1 MLSVGVGGGVR
12 EMATEIERKFLIV
25 GDEWRAAIT
34 GRRSIRQFYLSS
46 QARASVRVRIVD
58 NSCATLTVKSR
69 GAGLTRLEH
78 EYEIPV
84 DDAESMVPLRFGAVI
99 EKVRSDVAFAG
110 RRWEVDEFK
119 GANAGL
125 VIAELELTA
134 ERERFALPPWI
145 GAEVTGQASYY
156 NSALASRPFTTWG
169 MAGDIAVSA

>member
-1 MLSVGVGGGVR
+1 MRLVGVGGGVLG
-12 EMATEIERKFLIV
+12 MATEIERKFLII
-25 GDEWRAAIT
+25 GDEWRAGIT

-58 NSCATLTVKSR
+58 NCSATITVKSR
-69 GAGLTRLEH
+69 GAGLSRLEH

-84 DDAESMVPLRFGAVI
+84 QDAEAMVPLRFGAVI
-99 EKVRSDVAFAG
+99 EKIRSNVGFADH
-110 RRWEVDEFK
+110 RWEVDEFM

-125 VIAELELTA
+125 VLAEIELSA

-145 GAEVTGQASYY
+145 GDEVTGQASYY

>member
-1 MLSVGVGGGVR
+1 
-12 EMATEIERKFLIV
+12 MATEIERKFLIV
-25 GDEWRAAIT
+25 GDEWRAGIT

-58 NSCATLTVKSR
+58 NRSATITIKSR
-69 GAGLTRLEH
+69 GAGLSRLEH
-78 EYEIPV
+78 EYKIPV
-84 DDAESMVPLRFGAVI
+84 DDAEAMVALRFGAVI
-99 EKVRSDVAFAG
+99 EKIRSDVEYADH
-110 RRWEVDEFK
+110 RWEIDEFM

-125 VIAELELTA
+125 VIAELELAA
-134 ERERFALPPWI
+134 ESERFALPPWV